1 MFIKIIYFF
10 NMFFDLKNMLN
21 FNFYFFKF
29 AKKTK
34 NKILKTKVVKQKL
47 KKIFQHVFKIKKHV
61 ELKFLKFIK
70 HVEIILQ
77 ILIKSKQHVYKNNL
91 FFQHVF

>member
-1 MFIKIIYFF
+1 
-10 NMFFDLKNMLN
+10 MLN
-21 FNFYFFKF
+21 FNFYFLKF
-29 AKKTK
+29 CKKNK

-47 KKIFQHVFKIKKHV
+47 KKIFQHVFKLKKHV

-70 HVEIILQ
+70 HVKIILQ
-77 ILIKSKQHVYKNNL
+77 NFNKTCSIKFLINQNNMFYKNNL